1 MQAAAPA
8 NVAIVAP
15 ANANFGKS
23 PGVVRAHDDL
33 DMTVEADQKLYFRAT
48 SSFMGKNE
56 KFDLSS
62 ERLLAYMGKL
72 TERCSEYGWN
82 EDVTGITYI
91 PVDPLNAAAEVDNL
105 LTNYGQISLDRV
117 RAFEETYIQ
126 LPIRAANDTD
136 MMYKCQMASLTEG
149 AVSKLMLKKAQF
161 HVNGEP
167 SGNLLLRVIIRESS
181 LDSNASTSIIRN
193 KLAKLDQYMPTI
205 KSNIKEFNEYV
216 QYQLHALAARGE
228 TTSDLL
234 VHLFAAYKVASDHS
248 FRKLAQDE
256 EVLYERGTP
265 MTAEGLMAVMLA
277 RWETLTDKEM
287 WNAPSQEEEQ
297 MMVMRTELEELK
309 AKKKVSPQGDL
320 LKTLKERVQKKMLG
334 LKKKQ
339 APKYKGKS
347 FKEDPEWL
355 AKSEK
360 PNPLTKVMQHRNK
373 AWHWCSP
380 ETGGKCN
387 GKWRVHKPSECKG
400 LKARSEGGNKD
411 GGDGGS
417 NNELKLMKALSAIIC
432 EDDEDTP
439 MDIDEDN
446 E

>member
-1 MQAAAPA
+1 
-8 NVAIVAP
+8 
-15 ANANFGKS
+15 
-23 PGVVRAHDDL
+23 
-33 DMTVEADQKLYFRAT
+33 
-48 SSFMGKNE
+48 
-56 KFDLSS
+56 
-62 ERLLAYMGKL
+62 
-72 TERCSEYGWN
+72 
-82 EDVTGITYI
+82 
-91 PVDPLNAAAEVDNL
+91 
-105 LTNYGQISLDRV
+105 
-117 RAFEETYIQ
+117 
-126 LPIRAANDTD
+126 
-136 MMYKCQMASLTEG
+136 
-149 AVSKLMLKKAQF
+149 
-161 HVNGEP
+161 
-167 SGNLLLRVIIRESS
+167 
-181 LDSNASTSIIRN
+181 
-193 KLAKLDQYMPTI
+193 MPTI
-205 KSNIKEFNEYV
+205 KSNINEFNEYV

-387 GKWRVHKPSECKG
+387 GKWRVHKPSEYKG
-400 LKARSEGGNKD
+400 FKARSEGGNKD

-417 NNELKLMKALSAIIC
+417 NNELKLMKALSAIMG